1 MPPSPVVAPAGSA
14 RPRISASEEQATGT
28 TSLPERTSQ
37 RRRWCRLDADRSTGP
52 RLSGPVALA
61 AALVAGLTLW
71 IAFPPYGHWWAA
83 PLGVALLAVSVRQ
96 QRTAAAAGLG
106 AATGMTFFV
115 PLLSFTGLQIGWWP
129 WLLLAGLQ
137 ALFLAALGCAA
148 AYTSTLVDRQ
158 PWAWPLVTGLLWTV
172 QEALRSR
179 IPFGGFPWGR
189 LAFSQADAPT
199 LRWAALGGA
208 PLVTFVVAVAG
219 GLAAMVLWRLTVT
232 SRWSGRGAGGGAA
245 VLVGAASAVMLLGG
259 VVPTPVVDGRSVVVA
274 VVQGNVP
281 RMGLDFNAQRRAVL
295 DNHVNATLDLA
306 DDVRSGRSPRP
317 DLVVWPENASDID
330 PLMNADAA
338 TRITEAARAIDA
350 PILVGAV
357 LQGPRPG
364 TVRNAGLVWTVADG
378 PTDTYVKR
386 HPVPFAEY
394 VPMRSLVRRVTPLV
408 DRVRADFVA
417 GSDPGPLII
426 GGIPVGDVICFEVAY
441 DALVRD
447 GVSRGAQLLAVQT
460 NNATFN
466 YAQASQ
472 QLAMVRL
479 RAVEHARPAL
489 MASTVGIS
497 AFVEPDGTAVDATAM
512 NTSAV
517 LVREVRL
524 ASARTLAT
532 RLGPAPEAIMACG
545 ALIVLA
551 MAAYY
556 DRRAGRRGSGST
568 RSRNSPWG
576 GRSGWPSTAR
586 ARHHPP
592 GAGPTTPDEMRQDRH
607 PGSNIMALA
616 TAVGSRHRQQRGSH
630 GGTSRRCRV
639 RCRSALARP
648 CSAARSSNHP
658 MLR

>member
-1 MPPSPVVAPAGSA
+1 MRWYRLEAA
-14 RPRISASEEQATGT
+14 RSN
-28 TSLPERTSQ
+28 
-37 RRRWCRLDADRSTGP
+37 GP
-52 RLSGPVALA
+52 RLSGPVALVA
-61 AALVAGLTLW
+61 AVAAGFTLW

-83 PLGVALLAVSVRQ
+83 PLGVALLAVSVRR
-96 QRTAAAAGLG
+96 QRVAAAAGLG
-106 AATGMTFFV
+106 VATGMTFFV

-129 WLLLAGLQ
+129 WLLLASLQ

-148 AYTSTLVDRQ
+148 AYTSGLVDRQ
-158 PWAWPLVTGLLWTV
+158 PWAWPLVTGLLWTA

-189 LAFSQADAPT
+189 LAFSQAEAPT

-208 PLVTFVVAVAG
+208 PLVTFVVATAG
-219 GLAAMVLWRLTVT
+219 GLVAMALWRLIVT
-232 SRWSGRGAGGGAA
+232 SRWPAGRVAA
-245 VLVGAASAVMLLGG
+245 LVGAASVVLLLGE
-259 VVPTPVVDGRSVVVA
+259 VVPTPAANGRSVVVA

-295 DNHVNATLDLA
+295 DNHVDATLDLA
-306 DDVRSGRSPRP
+306 DDVRAGRRPRP
-317 DLVVWPENASDID
+317 NLVVWPENASDID
-330 PLMNADAA
+330 PLTNADAA
-338 TRITEAARAIDA
+338 TRITEAARTIDA

-364 TVRNAGLVWTVADG
+364 TVRNAGLVWTAADG
-378 PTDTYVKR
+378 PTGIYVKR

-394 VPMRSLVRRVTPLV
+394 VPMRSLIRRVTPLV

-417 GSDPGPLII
+417 GSDPGPLDI
-426 GGIPVGDVICFEVAY
+426 GGVPVGDVICFEVAY

-466 YAQASQ
+466 HAQASQ

-497 AFVEPDGTAVDATAM
+497 AFVEPDGTAIDATAM

-532 RLGPAPEAIMACG
+532 RLGPAPEAIMVG
-545 ALIVLA
+545 AALAVLA
-551 MAAYY
+551 AAWYR
-556 DRRAGRRGSGST
+556 RRAERTHRK
-568 RSRNSPWG
+568 
-576 GRSGWPSTAR
+576 
-586 ARHHPP
+586 PP
-592 GAGPTTPDEMRQDRH
+592 GR
-607 PGSNIMALA
+607 
-616 TAVGSRHRQQRGSH
+616 
-630 GGTSRRCRV
+630 
-639 RCRSALARP
+639 
-648 CSAARSSNHP
+648 AAS
-658 MLR
+658 

>member
-1 MPPSPVVAPAGSA
+1 M
-14 RPRISASEEQATGT
+14 
-28 TSLPERTSQ
+28 
-37 RRRWCRLDADRSTGP
+37 
-52 RLSGPVALA
+52 SGPVALGA
-61 AALVAGLTLW
+61 AVVAGLALW
-71 IAFPPYGHWWAA
+71 IAFPPYGRWWAA

-96 QRTAAAAGLG
+96 QRMAVAAGLG

-129 WLLLAGLQ
+129 WLLLATLQ
-137 ALFLAALGCAA
+137 ARFMAALGCAA
-148 AYTSTLVDRQ
+148 VYTSGLVDRQ
-158 PWAWPLVTGLLWTV
+158 PWAWPLVMGLLWTA

-208 PLVTFVVAVAG
+208 PLVTFVVTTAGALVAMAV
-219 GLAAMVLWRLTVT
+219 WRLTAT
-232 SRWSGRGAGGGAA
+232 PRRSAGRAV
-245 VLVGAASAVMLLGG
+245 VLVGAASIMLLLGE
-259 VVPTPVVDGRSVVVA
+259 VVPTPAANGRSVVVA

-295 DNHVNATLDLA
+295 DNHVDATLNLA
-306 DDVRSGRSPRP
+306 DDVRAGRRPRP
-317 DLVVWPENASDID
+317 NLVIWPENASDID
-330 PLMNADAA
+330 PLTNADAA
-338 TRITEAARAIDA
+338 TRITQAARAIDA

-364 TVRNAGLVWTVADG
+364 TVRNAGLVWTAAEG

-394 VPMRSLVRRVTPLV
+394 VPMRSLIRRVTPLV

-417 GSDPGPLII
+417 GSDPGPLNI
-426 GGIPVGDVICFEVAY
+426 GGVPVGDVICFEVAY

-447 GVSRGAQLLAVQT
+447 SVGRGAQLLAVQT

-466 YAQASQ
+466 HAQASQ

-532 RLGPAPEAIMACG
+532 RLGPAPEAIMVGG
-545 ALIVLA
+545 ALAVLA
-551 MAAYY
+551 AAWYR
-556 DRRAGRRGSGST
+556 RRANR
-568 RSRNSPWG
+568 
-576 GRSGWPSTAR
+576 STANR
-586 ARHHPP
+586 PVGRPRDKPP
-592 GAGPTTPDEMRQDRH
+592 TAGPPRGARRSFLTWGTLPKRF
-607 PGSNIMALA
+607 
-616 TAVGSRHRQQRGSH
+616 HR
-630 GGTSRRCRV
+630 RRR
-639 RCRSALARP
+639 RP
-648 CSAARSSNHP
+648 S
-658 MLR
+658 